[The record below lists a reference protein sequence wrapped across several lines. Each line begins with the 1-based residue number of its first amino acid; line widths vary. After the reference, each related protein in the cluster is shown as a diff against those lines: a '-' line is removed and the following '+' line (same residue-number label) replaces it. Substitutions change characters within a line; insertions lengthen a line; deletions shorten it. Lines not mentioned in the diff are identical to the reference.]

1 MIDPQQFARDWVAAW
16 SRRDVDAVLAH
27 YDDRAV
33 FTSPKA
39 QTIVGTARLADK
51 AALESYWRAAL
62 ERIPRITFELQRAL
76 WDDATRTLIV
86 LYLADL
92 AGNRSHGCEVMRFSE
107 RDLVIEGEAFYGA
120 IVG

>member
-1 MIDPQQFARDWVAAW
+1 MFDPQQFAREWVAAW

-39 QTIVGTARLADK
+39 QTIVGTAHLEDK
-51 AALESYWRAAL
+51 AALARYWRAAM
-62 ERIPRITFELQRAL
+62 ERIPRITFELQRAV
-76 WDDATRTLIV
+76 WDESTRTLVV

-92 AGNRSHGCEVMRFSE
+92 AGNRSRGCEVMRFSE
-107 RDLVIEGEAFYGA
+107 RDL
-120 IVG
+120 